1 MVRESAERI
10 DIVSFSLADA
20 SILVSAIDQVS
31 ASVPWMWGPKYIP
44 TPEWEHALSAPEC
57 TEHLLVIAKA
67 HDRIVG
73 WCRLFPE
80 NPCGT
85 GNSRSCE
92 LGIGVLPD
100 HQKKGLGTRLIKTAL
115 DWAQSNHF
123 MQVTLTTHVDN
134 LPAQRLFTKSGFQIQ
149 SKDEKRL
156 FMTCDLHH

>member
-1 MVRESAERI
+1 MIQEPTESI
-10 DIVSFSLADA
+10 DIVRFSAGDA
-20 SILVSAIDQVS
+20 PILISAINQVC

-67 HDRIVG
+67 HGRIEG

-100 HQKKGLGTRLIKTAL
+100 HQKKGLGTQLIKTAL

-123 MQVTLTTHVDN
+123 MQVGLTTHVDN

-149 SKDEKRL
+149 DTRRDHF
-156 FMTCDLHH
+156 FMTCDLRH